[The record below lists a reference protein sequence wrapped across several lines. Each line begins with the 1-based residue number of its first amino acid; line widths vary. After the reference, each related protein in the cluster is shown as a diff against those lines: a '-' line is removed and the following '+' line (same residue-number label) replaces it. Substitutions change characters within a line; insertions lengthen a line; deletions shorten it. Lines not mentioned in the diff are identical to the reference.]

1 MLTPSLEYFAVDSR
15 STHTLMPRLPLAPPP
30 TPQFSI
36 NYMHHGAAKQW
47 YGAPTKSATL
57 VEMVAATS
65 LPEMHHCCRNFLRH
79 KTTLLSPEIL
89 VSNGVPLCHLR
100 QTPGDFVVTFPRAY
114 HFGFNFGLNCA
125 ESTNFALHSWL
136 PFGRTASRC
145 TCRGGEGLASIDMA
159 RFDAAYDPAGRSPS
173 KRPLLNPGNPARA
186 CGTVGC
192 TLPDFHDGA
201 CTTRLVNG
209 QRRSTSSTSSADSSG
224 SVSGDS
230 SRYDVDASHGG
241 DRSIGGSGGS
251 GGKRK
256 AAPPERERSGM
267 RLQKSP
273 RGAASQTV
281 LRAAAVASER
291 DGAHGRIVSSRSDD
305 EDNDDGSRSG
315 ELSETREFSSPLS
328 ACSAGGGSLAANSG
342 RRAGYY
348 APIGLINKLPPGP
361 YVPFGDAD
369 RHRRERVKESRGGMD
384 ASAGPPMAVP
394 HMGENGMGIMGVGS
408 NSLRGERGRAP
419 GGDAFGAD
427 SYVSS
432 SLRGGGGGGRGGDGE
447 RAAEG
452 GGSPVDWSGSRVCR
466 RMGTPANATNAGVR
480 GSKRAQATH
489 AGTSAWQMARGP
501 TAASRPGVGGRG
513 RGGGHTHARGGCNG
527 SGSSAD
533 GSVDGGAGDGDSDAH
548 APSSIVQ
555 GSSSP
560 GKSES
565 NNTPRKRNKRI
576 SAQSAG
582 WVLAAATGAGAE
594 EQQMLM
600 AAMRAS
606 VIDERERRKAARSSA
621 RDTAEKAA
629 AGGAEAGEQAA

>member
-1 MLTPSLEYFAVDSR
+1 MHLNACILIVPCSHAHAQPRIFRSRQQINSHLDASASSCPSPNAAVFHQLHAPRCSQAVVWGSDQVGNACRDGGCDEFARDA
-15 STHTLMPRLPLAPPP
+15 PL
-30 TPQFSI
+30 
-36 NYMHHGAAKQW
+36 
-47 YGAPTKSATL
+47 
-57 VEMVAATS
+57 
-65 LPEMHHCCRNFLRH
+65 CRNFLRH

-394 HMGENGMGIMGVGS
+394 HG
-408 NSLRGERGRAP
+408 GER
-419 GGDAFGAD
+419 
-427 SYVSS
+427 
-432 SLRGGGGGGRGGDGE
+432 
-447 RAAEG
+447 
-452 GGSPVDWSGSRVCR
+452 
-466 RMGTPANATNAGVR
+466 N
-480 GSKRAQATH
+480 
-489 AGTSAWQMARGP
+489 
-501 TAASRPGVGGRG
+501 
-513 RGGGHTHARGGCNG
+513 GH
-527 SGSSAD
+527 
-533 GSVDGGAGDGDSDAH
+533 
-548 APSSIVQ
+548 
-555 GSSSP
+555 
-560 GKSES
+560 
-565 NNTPRKRNKRI
+565 
-576 SAQSAG
+576 
-582 WVLAAATGAGAE
+582 
-594 EQQMLM
+594 
-600 AAMRAS
+600 
-606 VIDERERRKAARSSA
+606 
-621 RDTAEKAA
+621 
-629 AGGAEAGEQAA
+629 